1 MLSFSFLCS
10 IFNLNINLNQD
21 VTMSEERIKTKYIA
35 WFLPVAFLLH
45 LLDEYFIG
53 AGFAGWFSMLFKAS
67 LSESNFIVINAAGFA
82 IVLIIAILYTIGK
95 VNNFVL
101 ATVGSLFFIN
111 GIIHPLASFLS
122 ATFSPGTITGVIIYL
137 PFGLIVFI
145 KIYPLLQE
153 QQRMFSV
160 ILAIALQILVSVIA
174 LNI

>member
-1 MLSFSFLCS
+1 M
-10 IFNLNINLNQD
+10 NNMD
-21 VTMSEERIKTKYIA
+21 KIKPKHIA
-35 WFLPVAFLLH
+35 WFLPAAYLLH

-67 LSESNFIVINAAGFA
+67 LSESNFIVINAAGLT
-82 IVLIIAILYTIGK
+82 IVLLIAILYTLGK
-95 VNNFVL
+95 ANNIVL

-111 GIIHPLASFLS
+111 GIIHPLVSFLT

-145 KIYPLLQE
+145 KIFPLLQE

-160 ILAIALQILVSVIA
+160 VLAIALQILVSVVA

>member
-1 MLSFSFLCS
+1 M
-10 IFNLNINLNQD
+10 NNMD
-21 VTMSEERIKTKYIA
+21 KIKPKHIA
-35 WFLPVAFLLH
+35 WFLPAAYLLH

-67 LSESNFIVINAAGFA
+67 LSESNFIVINAAGLT
-82 IVLIIAILYTIGK
+82 IVLLIAILYTLGK
-95 VNNFVL
+95 ANNFVL

-111 GIIHPLASFLS
+111 GIIHPLVSFLT

-145 KIYPLLQE
+145 KIFPLLQE

-160 ILAIALQILVSVIA
+160 VLAIALQILVSVVA